1 MGSIRIYVAGAW
13 DSMLTSGVLAGLI
26 GAEGIELVGLDLDRL
41 DPARLRATAP
51 DLLISAGHQ
60 YLIAPAEIAVPRLG
74 TVGLHPALLP
84 RYRGSHPLWWALH
97 NHESEAGIT
106 LYRLDA
112 GIDTGPILAQR
123 VVPILADDTF
133 RSLYLRTVKE
143 IPSILAELR
152 VAIERTG
159 RAAGG
164 HGPGRVP
171 WRPTSGR
178 RRNVSSEAA
187 SCGRIVRRASRVA
200 RSIGSAVRG
209 APVRR

>member
-1 MGSIRIYVAGAW
+1 MSATRIYIAGAW
-13 DSMLTSGVLAGLI
+13 DSMLTSGVLAGLV
-26 GAEGIELVGLDLDRL
+26 GVEGIELVGLDLDRL
-41 DPARLRATAP
+41 DPVRLRAAAP

-112 GIDTGPILAQR
+112 GIDTGPIIAQR
-123 VVPILADDTF
+123 AVPILPNDTF

-143 IPSILAELR
+143 IRPILAELQ
-152 VAIERTG
+152 VAITRTG
-159 RAAGG
+159 EMPAGTVQDERLATYF
-164 HGPGRVP
+164 GPPSERQLRGSLLGRI
-171 WRPTSGR
+171 GR
-178 RRNVSSEAA
+178 RA
-187 SCGRIVRRASRVA
+187 G
-200 RSIGSAVRG
+200 RSIRSFGAALRG
-209 APVRR
+209 DPVRR

>member
-1 MGSIRIYVAGAW
+1 MGATRIYIAGAW
-13 DSMLTSGVLAGLI
+13 DSMLTSGVLAGLV
-26 GAEGIELVGLDLDRL
+26 GVEGIELVGLDLDRL
-41 DPARLRATAP
+41 DPVRLRAAAP

-112 GIDTGPILAQR
+112 GIDTGPIIAQR
-123 VVPILADDTF
+123 AVPILPNDTF

-143 IPSILAELR
+143 IRPILAELQG
-152 VAIERTG
+152 AITRTG
-159 RAAGG
+159 EMPAGTVQDERLATYF
-164 HGPGRVP
+164 GPPSERQLRGSLLGRI
-171 WRPTSGR
+171 GR
-178 RRNVSSEAA
+178 RA
-187 SCGRIVRRASRVA
+187 G
-200 RSIGSAVRG
+200 RSIRSFGAALRG
-209 APVRR
+209 DPVRR